1 MKASRAPQQASKVAS
16 CRLPS
21 TSLHAL
27 QTNSQGSALHQ
38 GFEAGSGGSRI
49 IQVLVCSYPE
59 VKNSPPRRRSHS
71 EAAFL
76 LKAAHL

>member
-1 MKASRAPQQASKVAS
+1 MKASRTSQQASKVAS

-21 TSLHAL
+21 TSTAL

-49 IQVLVCSYPE
+49 IQVLVRSYPE
-59 VKNSPPRRRSHS
+59 VKNSPPRHRSHS